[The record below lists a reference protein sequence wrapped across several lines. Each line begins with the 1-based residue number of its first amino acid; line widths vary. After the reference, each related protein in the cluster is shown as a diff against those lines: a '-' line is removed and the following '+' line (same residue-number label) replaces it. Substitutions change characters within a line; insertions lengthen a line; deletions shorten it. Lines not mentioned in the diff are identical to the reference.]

1 MSTSYSSLTHYQ
13 EITII
18 PDPDI
23 APYFIWSKLF
33 TQLHIGLA
41 DVKNKQGIESIGIG
55 FPDYHYDNKG
65 KSSKLGL
72 KLRVF
77 ALSQKDLETLNL
89 NGRLSRLTDY
99 VHIKSISEVG
109 DKAKGHL
116 VVSRYRPK
124 NPLKQAEEFAK
135 YKDISLEAA
144 LVHCAAHKQ
153 DNKPYPHIN
162 LKSETNQQPYK
173 LAIIQEV
180 TDSACKGSFNSYGM
194 NNKVDS
200 VTVPHW

>member
-1 MSTSYSSLTHYQ
+1 MKYYQ
-13 EITII
+13 EITLIDGDRRLYEVWSNVYTQI
-18 PDPDI
+18 HI
-23 APYFIWSKLF
+23 A
-33 TQLHIGLA
+33 LA
-41 DVKNKQGIESIGIG
+41 DLYNNHGINSVGVS
-55 FPDYHYDNKG
+55 FPDYRYEEKNDKAFAI
-65 KSSKLGL
+65 LGN

-77 ALSQKDLETLNL
+77 APNQKDLETLNL
-89 NGRLSRLTDY
+89 NDWLSRLTDY

-109 DKAKGHL
+109 DKVKGHL

-135 YKDISLEAA
+135 YKDMSLEAA